1 MEADLIE
8 NAGSLFRGESSITL
22 LPGLEKAESGARL
35 ERYDVNVIVDGLA
48 LRGAPVVYESNPTYQ
63 NLVGEIENIAQ
74 FGMLSTDFTMI
85 RGGALH
91 AANGGFLILDAERL
105 LSQPF
110 AWEALKHALF
120 ERRVRIESLAQRL
133 SLISTRTLEP
143 QPIPLELRVM
153 LIGTRRIYHLLCE
166 LDIEFAELFKVAAD
180 FDEMMDRTAENLPL
194 YARLIAGSVR
204 REHLRPFDASALAR
218 LVEHGSRLAG
228 DSRKLSIHLRSI
240 EDALR
245 EADHFAA
252 LAGSDVVRAAEVQRA
267 LDEQITR
274 LGRLHAR
281 ILEAIRHRTLLIDCE
296 GEVIGQVNG
305 LSVTQVGAALFGHP
319 ARITATVRIGEGE
332 VLDIEREV
340 RLGGAIHSK
349 GVLILAAL
357 VGARFGGTQPLSL
370 HASIVFEQSYAGVEG
385 DSASLAEGCALVS
398 AIAQVPLRQS
408 FAVTGSINQHGMV
421 QVIGAVNEKIEGFFD
436 ACRLRGLTGKQGV
449 LIPADNIPH
458 LMLREDVIDA
468 VERGSF
474 HIYGV
479 HSLEE
484 AIPLLTGL
492 QAGARDANGAYTPGT
507 LHALVEQ
514 RLREFA
520 RVRQQFAHDAS
531 ATRRTG
537 G

>member
-1 MEADLIE
+1 
-8 NAGSLFRGESSITL
+8 
-22 LPGLEKAESGARL
+22 
-35 ERYDVNVIVDGLA
+35 
-48 LRGAPVVYESNPTYQ
+48 
-63 NLVGEIENIAQ
+63 
-74 FGMLSTDFTMI
+74 
-85 RGGALH
+85 
-91 AANGGFLILDAERL
+91 
-105 LSQPF
+105 
-110 AWEALKHALF
+110 
-120 ERRVRIESLAQRL
+120 
-133 SLISTRTLEP
+133 
-143 QPIPLELRVM
+143 
-153 LIGTRRIYHLLCE
+153 
-166 LDIEFAELFKVAAD
+166 
-180 FDEMMDRTAENLPL
+180 
-194 YARLIAGSVR
+194 
-204 REHLRPFDASALAR
+204 
-218 LVEHGSRLAG
+218 
-228 DSRKLSIHLRSI
+228 
-240 EDALR
+240 
-245 EADHFAA
+245 
-252 LAGSDVVRAAEVQRA
+252 
-267 LDEQITR
+267 
-274 LGRLHAR
+274 
-281 ILEAIRHRTLLIDCE
+281 
-296 GEVIGQVNG
+296 
-305 LSVTQVGAALFGHP
+305 
-319 ARITATVRIGEGE
+319 
-332 VLDIEREV
+332 
-340 RLGGAIHSK
+340 
-349 GVLILAAL
+349 
-357 VGARFGGTQPLSL
+357 
-370 HASIVFEQSYAGVEG
+370 VEG

-458 LMLREDVIDA
+458 LMLRVDVIDA